1 MSINT
6 QRFFLFSV
14 FAAYSLFSICGC
26 DGVNPSKIL
35 EDTAGPGTPT
45 LAVSPAVTTVS
56 FENDIFPILTARC
69 AFAGCHVAGGPD
81 NLDFSTYQSL
91 KKGGDD
97 GLVVIPGNPNESDI
111 IEEIVSGR
119 MPPGG
124 PPLTEAQIQL
134 FIDWIN
140 EGAMDGLLGQPVQP
154 IEQNTFIDDDHDD
167 NEDDDDDDHDDDE
180 DNDRDDDDDD
190 HDDDNEDDDDDDDD
204 NNDRNDED
212 DEDDEDD
219 D

>member
-14 FAAYSLFSICGC
+14 FAAYSLFSIFGC
-26 DGVNPSKIL
+26 DGVNPSKVL
-35 EDTAGPGTPT
+35 KDTTGPETPT
-45 LAVSPAVTTVS
+45 LAVSPTVTTVS
-56 FENDIFPILTARC
+56 FENDISPILTARC

-97 GLVVIPGNPNESDI
+97 GPVVIPGNPNESDI

-124 PPLTEAQIQL
+124 PPLTGAQIQL

-140 EGAMDGLLGQPVQP
+140 EGTMDGPLGQP
-154 IEQNTFIDDDHDD
+154 IEQNTSIDD
-167 NEDDDDDDHDDDE
+167 
-180 DNDRDDDDDD
+180 DRDDD
-190 HDDDNEDDDDDDDD
+190 HDDDDDDDD
-204 NNDRNDED
+204 R
-212 DEDDEDD
+212 DD
-219 D
+219 DHDDDD